1 LAEYKLT
8 CSSTADMPASFFAEK
23 DIPFICYHFEME
35 GREYPDD
42 LGKSISFKEFYDRID
57 AGAMQVTSQI
67 NVEEFMKFFEPFLSA
82 GLDIVHIEMS
92 SGISGTF
99 NSARIAREELKD
111 KYPERSV
118 YLVDTLGASSGFG
131 LLVDTAWEKKAAG
144 MPAEALF
151 NWLEENK
158 LNLHHWF
165 FSTDLRHYKRGGR
178 ISATSAAL
186 GTLLNICPLMN
197 MNYKGELI
205 PREKI
210 RGRKHVIQ
218 EIVGKMR
225 AHAQNGTDYSGKC
238 FISHSASP
246 EDARKVAD
254 LVETE
259 FKKLDGRVLV
269 NSIGTVIGSHT
280 GPGTVALFF
289 WGDKRTD

>member
-1 LAEYKLT
+1 MAEYKLT
-8 CSSTADMPASFFAEK
+8 CSSTADMPASFLEEK

-42 LGKSISFKEFYDRID
+42 LGKSISFKEFYDRIN
-57 AGAMQVTSQI
+57 AGAMPVTSQI

-99 NSARIAREELKD
+99 NSARIAREELKE
-111 KYPERSV
+111 KYPERHI
-118 YLVDTLGASSGFG
+118 YLVDSLGASSGFG

-144 MPAEALF
+144 LSAEALF
-151 NWLEENK
+151 TWLEENK

-165 FSTDLRHYKRGGR
+165 FSTDLKHYKRGGR

-197 MNYKGELI
+197 MNHKGELI

-210 RGRKHVIQ
+210 RGKKHVIQ

-225 AHAQNGTDYSGKC
+225 AYAQNGRDYSGKC
-238 FISHSASP
+238 FISNSACL

-254 LVETE
+254 LIEAE
-259 FKKLDGRVLV
+259 FKKLDGKVLV
-269 NSIGTVIGSHT
+269 NTIGTVIGSHT

-289 WGDKRTD
+289 WGSKRTD